1 MKDIDNLIA
10 LLNLVLGLYFLIA
23 GIVRKGS
30 LYKNDYPKEIQAEAR
45 RAISFFSIIAG
56 ILLIAVSCLDIYQV
70 QNMQWLNYT
79 LWGMCM
85 LLVIICVIYFKKKFG
100 RYLK

>member
-30 LYKNDYPKEIQAEAR
+30 LYKNDYPKDIQAETR
-45 RAISFFSIIAG
+45 RAISFFSIIA
-56 ILLIAVSCLDIYQV
+56 
-70 QNMQWLNYT
+70 
-79 LWGMCM
+79 
-85 LLVIICVIYFKKKFG
+85 KKYG
-100 RYLK
+100 L

>member
-30 LYKNDYPKEIQAEAR
+30 LYKNDYPKEIQAETR

-56 ILLIAVSCLDIYQV
+56 ILLTAVSCLDIYQV
-70 QNMQWLNYT
+70 QNIQWLNYT
-79 LWGMCM
+79 LLGMCM

-100 RYLK
+100 KYLK